1 MHHKVPYFPAILL
14 CATSLTQLCSFAD
27 RVFRSDCNTKE
38 VYEEGAKAVALSV
51 VSGINC
57 KSTPASYLSPFFFES
72 KYSMKSLK
80 CVFFPPLF
88 VCYSKCFCI
97 WSNKQWKNI
106 HHDWNNGTYSSRY
119 L

>member
-38 VYEEGAKAVALSV
+38 VYEEGAKTVALSV

-57 KSTPASYLSPFFFES
+57 KSTPASYLSPFFF
-72 KYSMKSLK
+72 
-80 CVFFPPLF
+80 
-88 VCYSKCFCI
+88 
-97 WSNKQWKNI
+97 
-106 HHDWNNGTYSSRY
+106 
-119 L
+119 